1 MIEILSISVAI
12 LALALVGLV
21 IYIFKLNKEKQFV
34 DKNSDPDF
42 IKLQKDYEGLDKEIN
57 LKDQYI
63 SDLKKDKQELIQN
76 RADVDSFKDISNKSF
91 QEYNS
96 LVQEYRNFHEKL
108 IGNFKYQGAYNE
120 KKLQRLLEKN
130 GLVKDQDFTVR
141 EGQISKDITTGETRR
156 VNPDFI
162 ITLPEGDTIV
172 IDCKVSLKNFESF
185 ANEKD
190 PKLRDHHIKKH
201 VTSVKD
207 HIKSLSKKP
216 YTKIYNLKSFEYV
229 IMFMPW
235 DTCYLSAIEN
245 DSELLDFATDNNV
258 ILAGPISIMPLI
270 ANVKTLKNQSKQ
282 LSIVDNI
289 VNDATNVWDKYT
301 VIRSNIKSLLA
312 SFKTHRNSIESLI
325 NNTYVKKNSLEN
337 LMLDL
342 KKNNGIEGQKLDE
355 TTENEKAVPDV
366 EDIEEKKTTSNIN

>member
-1 MIEILSISVAI
+1 
-12 LALALVGLV
+12 
-21 IYIFKLNKEKQFV
+21 
-34 DKNSDPDF
+34 
-42 IKLQKDYEGLDKEIN
+42 
-57 LKDQYI
+57 
-63 SDLKKDKQELIQN
+63 
-76 RADVDSFKDISNKSF
+76 
-91 QEYNS
+91 
-96 LVQEYRNFHEKL
+96 
-108 IGNFKYQGAYNE
+108 
-120 KKLQRLLEKN
+120 
-130 GLVKDQDFTVR
+130 LVKDQDFTVR

-190 PKLRDHHIKKH
+190 PKLRENYIKKH

-342 KKNNGIEGQKLDE
+342 KKNNGIEGQKLDA
-355 TTENEKAVPDV
+355 TTENEKIVPDV
-366 EDIEEKKTTSNIN
+366 EDVEEKKTSSNIN

>member
-1 MIEILSISVAI
+1 MDSILIISIVI
-12 LALALVGLV
+12 LATIIGGLV
-21 IYIFKLNKEKQFV
+21 LFIYNLIRKPKTFDKTDPEFVKLETEFLV
-34 DKNSDPDF
+34 
-42 IKLQKDYEGLDKEIN
+42 
-57 LKDQYI
+57 LKDKLTTKDDYI
-63 SDLKKDKQELIQN
+63 TQLKSDKQILVDN
-76 RADVDSFKDISNKSF
+76 AKNADSFKEISEKSF

-190 PKLRDHHIKKH
+190 PKLRENYIKKH

-342 KKNNGIEGQKLDE
+342 KKNNGIEGQKLDA
-355 TTENEKAVPDV
+355 TTENEKIVPDV
-366 EDIEEKKTTSNIN
+366 EDVEEKKTSSNIN

>member
-1 MIEILSISVAI
+1 MTTILSFTVII
-12 LALALVGLV
+12 LALILGGL
-21 IYIFKLNKEKQFV
+21 IFYILKNK
-34 DKNSDPDF
+34 KNQEGIDPNSPEI
-42 IKLQKDYEGLDKEIN
+42 IKLDSQINNLENTITVKDD
-57 LKDQYI
+57 YI
-63 SDLKKDKQELIQN
+63 EQLKKDKEILVQN
-76 RADVDSFKDISNKSF
+76 SKNADSYKEVSDKSF
-91 QEYNS
+91 QEYTS

-185 ANEKD
+185 ANEKH
-190 PKLRDHHIKKH
+190 PKQREHHIKKH

-301 VIRSNIKSLLA
+301 VISSNIKSLLA

>member
-130 GLVKDQDFTVR
+130 GLVKDQDFTIR

-190 PKLRDHHIKKH
+190 PKLRENHIKKH

-207 HIKSLSKKP
+207 HIKSLGKKP

-342 KKNNGIEGQKLDE
+342 KKNNGIEGQKLDA
-355 TTENEKAVPDV
+355 TTENEKIVPDV
-366 EDIEEKKTTSNIN
+366 EDVEEKKTSSNIN

>member
-1 MIEILSISVAI
+1 MDSILIISIVI
-12 LALALVGLV
+12 LATIIGGLV
-21 IYIFKLNKEKQFV
+21 LFIYNLIRKPKTFDKTDPEFVKLETEFLV
-34 DKNSDPDF
+34 
-42 IKLQKDYEGLDKEIN
+42 
-57 LKDQYI
+57 LKDKLTNKDDYI
-63 SDLKKDKQELIQN
+63 TQLKSDKQILVDN
-76 RADVDSFKDISNKSF
+76 AKNADSFKEISEKSF

-190 PKLRDHHIKKH
+190 PKLREHHIKKH

-245 DSELLDFATDNNV
+245 DSELLDFATDHNV

-342 KKNNGIEGQKLDE
+342 KKNNGIEGQKLDA
-355 TTENEKAVPDV
+355 TTENEKIVPDV
-366 EDIEEKKTTSNIN
+366 EDVEEKKTSSNIN

>member
-1 MIEILSISVAI
+1 MDSILIISIVI
-12 LALALVGLV
+12 LATIIGGLV
-21 IYIFKLNKEKQFV
+21 LFIYNLIRKPKTFDKTDPEFVKLETEFLV
-34 DKNSDPDF
+34 
-42 IKLQKDYEGLDKEIN
+42 
-57 LKDQYI
+57 LKDKLTTKDDYI
-63 SDLKKDKQELIQN
+63 TQLKSDKQILVDN
-76 RADVDSFKDISNKSF
+76 TKNADSFKEISEKSF

-190 PKLRDHHIKKH
+190 PKLRENYIKKH

-342 KKNNGIEGQKLDE
+342 KKNNGIEGQKLDA
-355 TTENEKAVPDV
+355 TTENEKIVPDV
-366 EDIEEKKTTSNIN
+366 EDIEEKKTSSNIN